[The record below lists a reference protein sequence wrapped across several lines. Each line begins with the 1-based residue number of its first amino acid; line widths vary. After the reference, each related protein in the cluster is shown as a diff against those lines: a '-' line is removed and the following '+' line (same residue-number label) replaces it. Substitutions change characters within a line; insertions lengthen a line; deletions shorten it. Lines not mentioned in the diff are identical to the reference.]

1 MPTPTAHYKPAYDK
15 YAEENDNITAFT
27 SLGTV
32 NYLSVLKHSAMIIGN
47 SSSGLL
53 EAPSFGIPTI
63 NIGERQKEEYK
74 HQCHKLQPK
83 RGRNKT
89 GN

>member
-1 MPTPTAHYKPAYDK
+1 MP
-15 YAEENDNITAFT
+15 EENDNITAFT

-63 NIGERQKEEYK
+63 NIGERQK
-74 HQCHKLQPK
+74 
-83 RGRNKT
+83 GRIQATSVINCTQTRKK
-89 GN
+89 

>member
-1 MPTPTAHYKPAYDK
+1 MLEACKAYKNMNFIFTKTNADTDGRIINRLIDK

-53 EAPSFGIPTI
+53 EAPSFAF
-63 NIGERQKEEYK
+63 RQ
-74 HQCHKLQPK
+74 
-83 RGRNKT
+83 
-89 GN
+89 